1 MRLADIFGGRPEARA
16 IHEAVRAAIG
26 KIGPAEMRVS
36 KSQVGFYRNHPF
48 AATWVPEQYLEG
60 DLAPVVLT
68 VYLKRRDSSERWKQ
82 VVEPAK
88 GRFTHHV
95 ELRHLADVDA
105 FIERQLAEA
114 WAGAA

>member
-1 MRLADIFGGRPEARA
+1 
-16 IHEAVRAAIG
+16 
-26 KIGPAEMRVS
+26 MRVS
-36 KSQVGFYRNHPF
+36 KSQVGFYRRHPF

-60 DLAPVVLT
+60 DHAPLVLSI
-68 VYLKRRDSSERWKQ
+68 YLRRRDSSERWKQ

-95 ELRHLADVDA
+95 ELRHATDVDD

-114 WAGAA
+114 WAEAA

>member
-1 MRLADIFGGRPEARA
+1 MTRADLFNGHPQSEA
-16 IHEAVRAAIG
+16 IHEAVRTAIA
-26 KIGPAEMRVS
+26 KIGPAEERVS
-36 KSQVGFYRNHPF
+36 KSQAGFYRQHPF
-48 AATWVPEQYLEG
+48 AATWVPGQYLDG
-60 DLAPVVLT
+60 DVPPLALSI
-68 VYLKRRDSSERWKQ
+68 YLKRRDSSERWKH

-95 ELRHLADVDA
+95 ELRHATDVDD